1 MFYVRSSSE
10 GSQEAITSILT
21 IIWQIVSNVNGIVF
35 KDLKQTL
42 RKEQCDVTLIKIYL
56 FKARN

>member
-10 GSQEAITSILT
+10 GSQEAISTILT
-21 IIWQIVSNVNGIVF
+21 IIWQVVSNVNGIIF

-42 RKEQCDVTLIKIYL
+42 KKEQCEVFKKI
-56 FKARN
+56 N